1 MKKSNLFAILFAI
14 VSVLFFAG
22 CDNDNDKKDGDT
34 NPPVEDCFCDEA
46 KTVACPDGGK
56 DACEKPAVC
65 DPACID
71 DKECKCEAG
80 KCECVDKAEPACTC
94 DPTCDAEKQDCT
106 KGDDGKCGCVDKV
119 PAEEKKCDPVCDAE
133 KQDCVCEADKCE
145 CKDKAPAP
153 VAQCDPACKDAEE
166 CVVGDDGKA
175 ACKAKEEKPVEEC
188 KCEDNSACPDNDK
201 TKCAKPADDPCKD
214 KAENADCGENKT
226 CQKGEGDKLECKDK
240 PADSTPAEPTQPSK
254 PE

>member
-1 MKKSNLFAILFAI
+1 MKKINLFAILFAI

-22 CDNDNDKKDGDT
+22 CDNNNDKKDGDT

-65 DPACID
+65 DPACAD

-80 KCECVDKAEPACTC
+80 KCECVDKVEPACTC
-94 DPTCDAEKQDCT
+94 DPACDAEKQDCA
-106 KGDDGKCGCVDKV
+106 KSDDGKCGCVDK
-119 PAEEKKCDPVCDAE
+119 
-133 KQDCVCEADKCE
+133 
-145 CKDKAPAP
+145 AP
-153 VAQCDPACKDAEE
+153 V
-166 CVVGDDGKA
+166 
-175 ACKAKEEKPVEEC
+175 EEKPAEEC

-201 TKCAKPADDPCKD
+201 AKCAKPVDDPCKD

-226 CQKGEGDKLECKDK
+226 CQKGEGDKLECKEKPAPTEEKKCDSACKDNQECVCEKDKCECKDKANEPCFCDEEKKVACPEGCKDACPKDDK
-240 PADSTPAEPTQPSK
+240 PTE
-254 PE
+254 